1 MRKLTL
7 LAVSGVL
14 AAGLAGCMTYDPY
27 TGEKKVS
34 NTTKGAAIGAGIAA
48 IGAYIDN
55 RDDDR
60 RQRTERMLKAAGVGA
75 IAGGAVGNY
84 MDRQEAKL
92 RHELEGTGV
101 RVVRNGDDITLIMP
115 GNITFDTA
123 RVDIRP
129 DFLPVLD
136 SVAKVVLEFDKTIL
150 EVAGHTDSV
159 GTDASNLT
167 LSEGRA
173 NSVAN
178 YLRTK
183 KVKPERLTTI
193 GYGETRPVADNETD
207 AGRAANRRVE
217 LTLLPLTE

>member
-34 NTTKGAAIGAGIAA
+34 STTKGAAIGAGIAA

-101 RVVRNGDDITLIMP
+101 RVVRNGDDITLVMP

-173 NSVAN
+173 TSVAN

-183 KVKPERLTTI
+183 KVKAERLTTI